1 MYYNQEDFEFSIRIN
16 HPECKDLSVGI
27 SDYDLVGSGM
37 FLGNLGELSEIEV
50 KMPAHHMIDRDG
62 RRVMDHRKKCPID
75 IAVMRNNDNSDG
87 LYTNL
92 VRVTYGFF
100 MVDYNVYRYTIGDVK
115 QDDLNRY
122 SQYQDPWSKNYI
134 LDLNWHFYSSGYM
147 EQDVEMQGKY
157 LSLYKLEQVQSVATM
172 NKKALIEP
180 SQVSCS

>member
-1 MYYNQEDFEFSIRIN
+1 
-16 HPECKDLSVGI
+16 
-27 SDYDLVGSGM
+27 M

-75 IAVMRNNDNSDG
+75 IAVMLNNDNSDG

-115 QDDLNRY
+115 
-122 SQYQDPWSKNYI
+122 
-134 LDLNWHFYSSGYM
+134 
-147 EQDVEMQGKY
+147 
-157 LSLYKLEQVQSVATM
+157 
-172 NKKALIEP
+172 
-180 SQVSCS
+180 